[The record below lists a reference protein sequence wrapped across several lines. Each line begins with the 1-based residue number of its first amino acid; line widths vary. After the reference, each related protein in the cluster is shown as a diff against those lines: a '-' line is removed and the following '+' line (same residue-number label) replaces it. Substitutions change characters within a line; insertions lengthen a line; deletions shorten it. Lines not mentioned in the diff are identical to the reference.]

1 MKSTKHSFPNCQN
14 IKWTVKNGRNAV
26 QSRTENLSKC
36 GIRNDVGVGNK
47 EKISELN
54 KYKFTEKD
62 KSELTPIAK
71 REESEEENKSNDE
84 TKSRDSQISG
94 HSDMKS
100 SQKIFLLIL
109 SSILLSIIQIIFS

>member
-1 MKSTKHSFPNCQN
+1 M
-14 IKWTVKNGRNAV
+14 
-26 QSRTENLSKC
+26 SKC
-36 GIRNDVGVGNK
+36 GIRNDVGVGNN

-84 TKSRDSQISG
+84 TKSRAG
-94 HSDMKS
+94 VLKWWAAT
-100 SQKIFLLIL
+100 QKWVVEPEFLTL
-109 SSILLSIIQIIFS
+109 SSMRVPKFRHWR